1 MRNDSGIN
9 TVSSGGSRLRVV
21 EDTLIFF
28 TNVKNAVMNGKKAMP
43 MLFKGL
49 ALRVLFFVRFYAISG
64 ACTQKCASCDCINFL
79 VIMKVS
85 HHGSK
90 ASLENSFVLILYK
103 IIRAEAGIL
112 RFLTH
117 DSFFH
122 CVG

>member
-49 ALRVLFFVRFYAISG
+49 ALRVLF
-64 ACTQKCASCDCINFL
+64 
-79 VIMKVS
+79 
-85 HHGSK
+85 
-90 ASLENSFVLILYK
+90 LY
-103 IIRAEAGIL
+103 GFM
-112 RFLTH
+112 RFLGRAH
-117 DSFFH
+117 KSVH
-122 CVG
+122 RVIVSIS